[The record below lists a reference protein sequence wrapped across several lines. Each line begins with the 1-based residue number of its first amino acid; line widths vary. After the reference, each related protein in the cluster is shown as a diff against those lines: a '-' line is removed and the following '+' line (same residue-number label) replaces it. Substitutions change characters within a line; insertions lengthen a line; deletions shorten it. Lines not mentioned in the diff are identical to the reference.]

1 MSPRPLIAILDYGIG
16 NLHSAQKGFE
26 HVGADARLTA
36 DRGLIADA
44 AGVVLPGVGAF
55 APCMA
60 ALGRTGLDGAVHEA
74 VVSGRPFM
82 GICVG
87 MQVLFSGS
95 DEAPG
100 TPGLGLFDRRVT
112 WISGPV
118 KRPQMQWNV
127 LRRVPSHPMFAGLED
142 PVWVYFVHSL
152 APERLD
158 SDDQPAGSRN
168 GEDRNDDDRPT
179 GSRNGEDRNDDDRP
193 TGSRNGED
201 RNDDDRPTG
210 SRNGEVIATCDYG
223 GPVVAAI
230 AKDNVWTAQFHPEK
244 SSRVGLR
251 ILANFVAR
259 ADAGPEA
266 AGAP

>member
-168 GEDRNDDDRPT
+168 GDDRPA
-179 GSRNGEDRNDDDRP
+179 
-193 TGSRNGED
+193 
-201 RNDDDRPTG
+201 G

-223 GPVVAAI
+223 GPVVAAV